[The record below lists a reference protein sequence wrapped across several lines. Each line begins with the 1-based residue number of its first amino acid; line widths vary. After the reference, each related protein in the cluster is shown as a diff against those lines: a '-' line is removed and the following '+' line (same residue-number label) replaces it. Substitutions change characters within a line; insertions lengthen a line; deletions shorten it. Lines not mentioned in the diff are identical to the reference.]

1 MDNIRSVANL
11 ITNMTLKGAT
21 DEELFRAIE
30 FSTGIIDLER
40 SRSYNKI
47 DELISKYGEK
57 EVTT

>member
-40 SRSYNKI
+40 SKSYNRI
-47 DELISKYGEK
+47 DELVNKYGEK